1 MPFGV
6 LARTAPD
13 AGDPQLRGRTYAIPF
28 HTVWEAA
35 LKLAGGGLKRW
46 HLIKEDET
54 DGFIR
59 AEAKTFF
66 RKRVSDI
73 EVRILLDQDAQTRVD
88 MTSERRN
95 GAFDWGANTRHII
108 RFFTALDRELARQ
121 QAKRTK
127 STS

>member
-13 AGDPQLRGRTYAIPF
+13 AGDPKLRGRTYSIPF

-46 HLIKEDET
+46 HVVQEDET
-54 DGFIR
+54 DGLIR
-59 AEAKTFF
+59 AEAKTFV
-66 RKRVSDI
+66 RKRVSEI
-73 EVRILLDQDAQTRVD
+73 EVRIILDQDAQTRVD

-108 RFFTALDRELARQ
+108 RFFTALDRELARP
-121 QAKRTK
+121 RTERAK